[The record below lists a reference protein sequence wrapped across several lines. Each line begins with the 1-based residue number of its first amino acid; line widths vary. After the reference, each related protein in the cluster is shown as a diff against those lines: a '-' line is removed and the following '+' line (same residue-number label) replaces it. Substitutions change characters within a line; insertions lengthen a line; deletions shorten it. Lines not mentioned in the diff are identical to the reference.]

1 MDETTLM
8 LLRELLPIDDQEIRI
23 TSDGAIIRI
32 ALCAIGVNLGR
43 IPTTEAWLDRAA
55 IEEASKFFRGYE
67 VRTNASSLPKWIVA
81 KPILLWETNDG
92 LVLLDGRQRAA
103 QLFAEGH
110 EKVRALIV
118 KKEGRKVDL
127 EGFAGLDR
135 AKGKI
140 KKQMAVIV
148 NEPLLTSR
156 PDLRYHQIT
165 AAVLE
170 YARPRKGAA
179 TRGQGN
185 QPQPWQWH
193 ELRNYLIL
201 SVYMT
206 WVAKEFLF
214 TTRGYKRESLAD
226 VNTRLLKVHPI
237 DTREIE
243 NSRAAAVRAIIGSKT
258 NASLYRAK
266 TEERLARFTTEE
278 IDEQLKEI
286 AELTLLAQ
294 RAMTI
299 IERHDSTCRQLF
311 RVPQGRNGPY
321 TPERLIEV
329 ALRDVADNYTKGMNA
344 DEGFRLA
351 RFTGVNITP
360 FCLDPPWVRILGYW
374 WFYVHCLETNQKR
387 QTPPHAVCDM
397 FLQRLAMRETKE
409 QDDWTPYWEEL
420 FDALKHDKKIVFVEE
435 QCWKITQYKHR

>member
-1 MDETTLM
+1 MDQATLKF
-8 LLRELLPIDDQEIRI
+8 LRELLPIDDQEIRI

-32 ALCAIGVNLGR
+32 AWCAIGVNLGR
-43 IPTTEAWLDRAA
+43 IPTTEAWLDRAT
-55 IEEASKFFRGYE
+55 IEQASKFFRSYE
-67 VRTNASSLPKWIVA
+67 VRTNATSLPKWIVA
-81 KPILLWETNDG
+81 KPILLWDTDDG
-92 LVLLDGRQRAA
+92 PVLLDGRQRAA
-103 QLFAEGH
+103 QLFGEGH

-127 EGFAGLDR
+127 EGFAGLGR

-140 KKQMAVIV
+140 KKQMAAIV
-148 NEPLLTSR
+148 NEPLLMSQ

-214 TTRGYKRESLAD
+214 ATRGCKRESLDD

-237 DTREIE
+237 DTRDIE
-243 NSRAAAVRAIIGSKT
+243 NSRTAAVKAIIGSKT

-266 TEERLARFTTEE
+266 TEERLARFTTNQ
-278 IDEQLKEI
+278 IDEHLKEI
-286 AELTLLAQ
+286 AELILLAQ

-321 TPERLIEV
+321 TPDHVVEV
-329 ALRDVADNYTKGMNA
+329 ALRDVSDNYTKYMNL
-344 DEGFRLA
+344 DERFRLA

-360 FCLDPPWVRILGYW
+360 FCLDPPWVRIIGYW
-374 WFYVHCLETNQKR
+374 WFYVYCLETNQKR
-387 QTPPHAVCDM
+387 QVPPHAVCDM
-397 FLQRLAMRETKE
+397 FLQRLAMREIKE

-420 FDALKHDKKIVFVEE
+420 FEALKCLKKLASVED
-435 QCWKITQYKHR
+435 QCWTITQYKCS